1 MKFLYSWHRWDVY
14 IQKEKWKTYA
24 IKKAKALE
32 KKWAI
37 KKEIVIINYLKNK
50 INFVPVIKDY
60 WEDFFKYEFIE
71 WTTLDKIKNPS
82 KSIYKQL
89 IDHSYKLDK
98 LHVEH
103 GELSKPTKNIIVS
116 DDEKVYIIDFER
128 WNLLNNK
135 WKNLKAISN
144 FLMNKQYISLEQ
156 CKNLKKIKD
165 IDEIYHFLIT
175 IF

>member
-1 MKFLYSWHRWDVY
+1 MEFLSSWHRWDVY
-14 IQKEKWKTYA
+14 IQEENWKTYA
-24 IKKAKALE
+24 IKKSKSLE

-37 KKEIVIINYLKNK
+37 KKEIVILNYLKNK
-50 INFVPVIKDY
+50 VNFVPVIKEY
-60 WEDFFKYEFIE
+60 WEDFFKYKFIE

-82 KSIYKQL
+82 KNIYKQL
-89 IDHSYKLDK
+89 IDHSYMLDK

-116 DDEKVYIIDFER
+116 NKEKVYIIDFER

-135 WKNLKAISN
+135 WKNLKWISN
-144 FLMNKQYISLEQ
+144 FLMNKKYISLEQ
-156 CKNLKKIKD
+156 CKNLQKIKD
-165 IDEIYHFLIT
+165 VDEIYNFLIT